1 MAVSMTGFGRGEAKG
16 KWGTIV
22 IEARSLNHRYLEVSS
37 RLPLV
42 LVSLEERIREHVS
55 KKVKRGRIT
64 LSVSLD
70 RDGELGGLIRVDE
83 KRARRYYEVL
93 LSLKKELDMGGEIR
107 MEEILSLPDVVKAE
121 TTPSELE
128 EIWSQMRE
136 ALEKAMNQLV
146 EMREAE
152 GKVLTNDLLRRVAL
166 VEKELAKIAKRGPSA
181 LKHYRTRLLERVKEL
196 TSAEKVDRDRL
207 EQEIVFFAENSDI
220 TEEVTRTKSH
230 LETFQKA
237 LSMKE
242 EVGRKLDFIAQELQ
256 REANTIGQKSR
267 DFEISQ
273 SVIQMKGEIERMREQ
288 VQNVE

>member
-1 MAVSMTGFGRGEAKG
+1 MAISMTGFGRGEAKG

-22 IEARSLNHRYLEVSS
+22 VEARSLNHRYLEVSS
-37 RLPLV
+37 RLPSP

-70 RDGELGGLIRVDE
+70 RDGELGGLVRVDE
-83 KRARRYYEVL
+83 KRAKHYYETL
-93 LSLKKELDMGGEIR
+93 LSLKKELGMEGGIGI
-107 MEEILSLPDVVKAE
+107 EEILSLPDVVKVE

-136 ALEKAMNQLV
+136 ALEKATGQLI
-146 EMREAE
+146 EMRETE
-152 GKVLTNDLLRRVAL
+152 GRALTSDLLRRVAL
-166 VEKELAKIAKRGPSA
+166 IEKELAKIVKRGPSV
-181 LKHYRTRLLERVKEL
+181 LKQYRSRLLERVKEL
-196 TSAEKVDRDRL
+196 SGAEKVDRDRL
-207 EQEIVFFAENSDI
+207 EQEVVFFAENSDI
-220 TEEVTRTKSH
+220 TEEVTRMKSH
-230 LETFQKA
+230 LEAFGKA
-237 LSMKE
+237 LSAKE

-273 SVIQMKGEIERMREQ
+273 SVIQMKGEIERAREQ

>member
-1 MAVSMTGFGRGEAKG
+1 MAISMTGFGRGEAKG

-22 IEARSLNHRYLEVSS
+22 VEARSLNHRYLEVSS
-37 RLPLV
+37 RLPSP

-83 KRARRYYEVL
+83 KRAKRYYETL
-93 LSLKKELDMGGEIR
+93 LSLKKELGLEGGIG
-107 MEEILSLPDVVKAE
+107 MEEILSLPDVVKVE

-136 ALEKAMNQLV
+136 ALEKATSQLI
-146 EMREAE
+146 EMRETE
-152 GKVLTNDLLRRVAL
+152 GKALTSDLLRRVAL
-166 VEKELAKIAKRGPSA
+166 IEKELAKIAKRGPSV
-181 LKHYRTRLLERVKEL
+181 LKQYRIRLLERVKEL
-196 TSAEKVDRDRL
+196 SSAEKMDRDRL
-207 EQEIVFFAENSDI
+207 EQEVVFFAENSDI
-220 TEEVTRTKSH
+220 TEEVTRMKSH
-230 LETFQKA
+230 LETFEKA
-237 LSMKE
+237 LSAKE

-273 SVIQMKGEIERMREQ
+273 SVIQMKGEIERAREQ